1 MASNRSMIG
10 TDPTDKEWSEM
21 SKEAFRAYIADYRE
35 MEIDFGKSRYQRGFP
50 MTVPDICSR
59 FLLTYDEFK
68 EGILKSTPLAR
79 EKPSEEEIRR
89 LYEASLS
96 AAAPDSYGKPKLDSA
111 SPGLL
116 LQGKRLGQKGQ
127 DVEEALPKFFE
138 AVRLYRRVKHGTP
151 LIGPFELGNAVNM
164 ACRTED
170 STIVKQPPF
179 QQFHCLAPWFM
190 QWTSDVAR
198 EVNLLLNMSLFFQMA
213 DPINSGMGC
222 IMSSESLA
230 VNGMVHFYLK
240 SLGID
245 SDLHCGTLRVK
256 DCGLPMAW
264 LTVQG
269 QLIDNT
275 YHYWPGNQGGLC
287 DPQLFSLKKAQFYVK
302 EDPAKSAVPLINE
315 LGSKTCITDPRLFKA
330 YANSESIQKFLFFR
344 SEYPS
349 VYPNFQLYICGV
361 GEVSEG
367 EGSGFE
373 NRLGYID
380 TQKERGRMTLKC
392 WTCGAK
398 KAGLKQCNECKIA
411 KYCDSR
417 CQAADWPVHKLLH
430 KDVKVNTEF
439 QNQRKMRK

>member
-1 MASNRSMIG
+1 
-10 TDPTDKEWSEM
+10 
-21 SKEAFRAYIADYRE
+21 
-35 MEIDFGKSRYQRGFP
+35 
-50 MTVPDICSR
+50 MTVPDISR
-59 FLLTYDEFK
+59 ISYDRFK
-68 EGILKSTPLAR
+68 EITERFTAHD
-79 EKPSEEEIRR
+79 EKASEEEIRLR
-89 LYEASLS
+89 F
-96 AAAPDSYGKPKLDSA
+96 AAFSTAAPPDSYGKYEFDNVTT
-111 SPGLL
+111 GFV
-116 LQGKRLGQKGQ
+116 LQLERLGNKGQ
-127 DVEEALPKFFE
+127 DVEEALPKFSE
-138 AVRLYRRVKHGTP
+138 GVRLYRRVEHGAP
-151 LIGPFELGNAVNM
+151 LIGTFLLGDAVNM

-170 STIVKQPPF
+170 SAIVNQPPF
-179 QQFHCLAPWFM
+179 LQFHCLAPWYM
-190 QWTSDVAR
+190 QPTSALAC
-198 EVNLLLNMSLFFQMA
+198 EVNRLLDMSLFFQMA

-222 IMSSESLA
+222 IMSSNSLA
-230 VNGMVHFYLK
+230 VNGMLHFYLK

-256 DCGLPMAW
+256 DHGLPMAW

-275 YHYWPGNQGGLC
+275 YHYWPGNQGGVC

-330 YANSESIQKFLFFR
+330 YANPENIQKFLFFR

-349 VYPNFQLYICGV
+349 IFPNFQLYVCGV
-361 GEVSEG
+361 GSMSEE

-380 TQKERGRMTLKC
+380 TQKERARMTLQC

-411 KYCDSR
+411 KYCGSR
-417 CQAADWPVHKLLH
+417 CQSADWPVHKLLH